1 MRHTT
6 RSPSWR
12 RCVESGRVS
21 DTRLGRALVPTLG
34 LRLRVVHAVEMTRV
48 RPPHTQR
55 ATQPSMR
62 QPAQRGGPWAPGSRP
77 ADTASTRRRR
87 PRRRPG
93 SGVPAQSQSGA
104 VDVVAAVLS
113 APAAAVGARCER
125 PARCQ
130 EARQRPRPGGPHG
143 GSAATPCVTGQ
154 EVAESNP
161 LPAAAALAAG
171 EQAQGVE
178 QVDVA
183 GLRLHFRED
192 PSAAKVHASAS
203 PTALEVELELE
214 RGAAADVS
222 AAAPAPVP
230 GEKAATE
237 TARAAVRATT
247 RTGARPA
254 AGAALIDG
262 GGDSARP
269 ACCGAACVVS

>member
-1 MRHTT
+1 MNL
-6 RSPSWR
+6 
-12 RCVESGRVS
+12 ES
-21 DTRLGRALVPTLG
+21 DI
-34 LRLRVVHAVEMTRV
+34 AVTKF
-48 RPPHTQR
+48 
-55 ATQPSMR
+55 
-62 QPAQRGGPWAPGSRP
+62 
-77 ADTASTRRRR
+77 
-87 PRRRPG
+87 
-93 SGVPAQSQSGA
+93 
-104 VDVVAAVLS
+104 L
-113 APAAAVGARCER
+113 
-125 PARCQ
+125 
-130 EARQRPRPGGPHG
+130 
-143 GSAATPCVTGQ
+143 
-154 EVAESNP
+154 
-161 LPAAAALAAG
+161 

-192 PSAAKVHASAS
+192 PSAAKVHHASAS